1 MSTPYDPRIL
11 TRRTE
16 ADLSSS
22 AWMLVI
28 AVGDDETDLAGATSG
43 ATGDLCIGALT
54 NDVATGTAA
63 APVYVPV
70 QVGGIIKAICGDV
83 CTAGALAMADENGEA
98 MDATTGKY
106 AFGIALGTYADGE
119 VGSFLWAPSY
129 YEEG

>member
-1 MSTPYDPRIL
+1 MSTPFNPDIL

-28 AVGDDETDLAGATSG
+28 AVGDDETDLAGATST

-54 NDVATGTAA
+54 NDVAAGTAA

-70 QVGGIIKAICGDV
+70 QVGGIIKVSCGGV
-83 CTAGALAMADENGEA
+83 CASGALAMADLNGEA
-98 MDATTGKY
+98 ITATTGKF

-119 VGSFLWAPSY
+119 IGSFLWAPSY
-129 YEEG
+129 YKT